1 MPSRAEIGE
10 MIKNARKVWKMT
22 QEDLGKQ
29 IGVTKDTISCYENGK
44 VKVIPL
50 EKRLALADIL
60 DLDITR
66 LWYSNEDMQ
75 KAIDKILEEEVSTL
89 PPDPTS
95 AITFTFDELFKL
107 YHFKIIGKDDNDNF
121 MIKIYN
127 NTYTIKLS
135 DYADFPLR
143 VLPRFIDFWFYTHSA
158 GYKQEQAPT
167 SDIPPIQNK

>member
-1 MPSRAEIGE
+1 MPSREEIGE
-10 MIKNARKVWKMT
+10 MIKNARKAWKIT

-89 PPDPTS
+89 PPNPES

-107 YHFKIIGKDDNDNF
+107 YGFKIIDRDDNF

-135 DYADFPLR
+135 DYAEFPLR
-143 VLPRFIDFWFYTHSA
+143 VLPRFIDFWFSTHSA
-158 GYKQEQAPT
+158 GHKQEQAPT

>member
-1 MPSRAEIGE
+1 MPSREEIGE
-10 MIKNARKVWKMT
+10 MIKNARKAWKIT

-89 PPDPTS
+89 PPDPAS
-95 AITFTFDELFKL
+95 AIAVTFDELLKL
-107 YHFKIIGKDDNDNF
+107 YGFKIIDRDDNYNF
-121 MIKIYN
+121 MIKIGN

-135 DYADFPLR
+135 DYADFPLY
-143 VLPRFIDFWFYTHSA
+143 VLPRFIDFWFSTHSA

>member
-1 MPSRAEIGE
+1 MPSREEIGE
-10 MIKNARKVWKMT
+10 MIKGARKGRKIT

-66 LWYSNEDMQ
+66 LWYSNEDM
-75 KAIDKILEEEVSTL
+75 KSAIDKFIEEEVSTL
-89 PPDPTS
+89 PVDPTN
-95 AITFTFDELFKL
+95 AITVAFEELLKL
-107 YHFKIIGKDDNDNF
+107 YGFKIIDKDDDFNF
-121 MIKIYN
+121 TIKRDN

-135 DYADFPLR
+135 DYSDFPLY
-143 VLPRFIDFWFYTHSA
+143 VLPSFIEFWFSTHPASN
-158 GYKQEQAPT
+158 KHEQAQT
-167 SDIPPIQNK
+167 SDTPSNQNK